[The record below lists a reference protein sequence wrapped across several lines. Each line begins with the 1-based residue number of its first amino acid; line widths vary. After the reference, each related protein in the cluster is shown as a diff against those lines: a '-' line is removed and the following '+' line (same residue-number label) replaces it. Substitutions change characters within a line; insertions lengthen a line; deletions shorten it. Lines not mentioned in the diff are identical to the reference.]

1 MLHLCLFAALLAP
14 PGALTIEVVEGSGAI
29 AARGS
34 VSPQR
39 FVVLVKDSSGV
50 PAPSVTVQFRLPSE
64 GPSGEFASGSRLESV
79 LTGPDG
85 KAYVRGIHW
94 NSTPG
99 KLDILVRVANQ
110 PERVQISIPAEI
122 SATLPASRQLA
133 SKSPKKWIILA
144 VVSGAAAAGLAVAG
158 GGKST
163 PPAVT
168 TAPAAASLPPSLG
181 APVISIGKP

>member
-1 MLHLCLFAALLAP
+1 MCLFAALLAP
-14 PGALTIEVVEGSGAI
+14 AGALTIEVVEGSGAI

-39 FVVLVKDSSGV
+39 FTVQVKDAAGA

-64 GPSGEFASGSRLESV
+64 GPSGDFPSGSKSESV

-85 KAYVRGIHW
+85 KAYVRGIRW

-99 KLDILVRVANQ
+99 KLDLLVLVTNQDQRVETTIA
-110 PERVQISIPAEI
+110 AEI
-122 SATLPASRQLA
+122 SAELPASRQLA
-133 SKSPKKWIILA
+133 PKTAKKWIILA
-144 VVSGAAAAGLAVAG
+144 VVSGATAAGLAVVRG
-158 GGKST
+158 GATAPS
-163 PPAVT
+163 VT

-181 APVISIGKP
+181 APVITIGKP

>member
-1 MLHLCLFAALLAP
+1 MLYVCLFAALLAP
-14 PGALTIEVVEGSGAI
+14 PGALTIEVVEGSGAV

-39 FVVLVKDSSGV
+39 FAVLVKDSSGA

-64 GPSGEFASGSRLESV
+64 GPSGEFASGSKLESV

-94 NSTPG
+94 NSIPG

-110 PERVQISIPAEI
+110 AERVQISIPAEI
-122 SATLPASRQLA
+122 SATLPPSRHLA

-158 GGKST
+158 GGKSS
-163 PPAVT
+163 PPIT
-168 TAPAAASLPPSLG
+168 TDQPPASLPPSLG
-181 APVISIGKP
+181 TPVISIGKP